1 MSTHIPARFSQ
12 PRPLNFHPGMYA
24 FRGQK
29 SLDLCGFL
37 GAVERGPVYLPSEG
51 RKRLLKR
58 DRGLLGPYSWPPSCS
73 ASKSQSLNSWEGD
86 TRTVICPF
94 SKRTAGGGQ
103 SHHLRTVFGSRPV
116 SR

>member
-1 MSTHIPARFSQ
+1 MAEKQTSKDRMREIVDSIENGIKELFESDKYQQYLSTMSRFHRYS
-12 PRPLNFHPGMYA
+12 
-24 FRGQK
+24 
-29 SLDLCGFL
+29 
-37 GAVERGPVYLPSEG
+37 VI
-51 RKRLLKR
+51 KRN
-58 DRGLLGPYSWPPSCS
+58 RGLSGPYSWPPSCS
-73 ASKSQSLNSWEGD
+73 ASRSQSLNSWEGD